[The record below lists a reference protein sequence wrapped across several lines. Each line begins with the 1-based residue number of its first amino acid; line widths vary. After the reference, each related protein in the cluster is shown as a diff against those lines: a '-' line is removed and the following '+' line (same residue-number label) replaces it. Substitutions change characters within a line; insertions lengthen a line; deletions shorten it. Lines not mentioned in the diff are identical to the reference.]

1 MIGVL
6 YLMLILSNRPSLYIF
21 DPLNGFE
28 LFHQTV
34 EGGDVID
41 RDGDMSLKRPS
52 FESIEMPLIY
62 MFFSFE
68 IIDVMFVTI
77 PISSFPITRRTV
89 TYLEPIFP
97 DQRALT
103 TL

>member
-1 MIGVL
+1 
-6 YLMLILSNRPSLYIF
+6 MLILSNRPSLYIF
-21 DPLNGFE
+21 DALNSFE

-41 RDGDMSLKRPS
+41 RDGDMSLKKAVVRVDRDAS
-52 FESIEMPLIY
+52 HIY
-62 MFFSFE
+62 VFSFE